1 MKYSLEDFNELGL
14 GIEIQNNDEFIE
26 ITIKDDY
33 NSMNICLDSKD
44 LYDLIGVLCHIQ
56 KQLKKI

>member
-1 MKYSLEDFNELGL
+1 MKYCIDDLNVYGL
-14 GIEIQNNDEFIE
+14 GIEIQNDDEFVE
-26 ITIKDDY
+26 ITIKDDHT
-33 NSMNICLDSKD
+33 SMNVNLNSKD